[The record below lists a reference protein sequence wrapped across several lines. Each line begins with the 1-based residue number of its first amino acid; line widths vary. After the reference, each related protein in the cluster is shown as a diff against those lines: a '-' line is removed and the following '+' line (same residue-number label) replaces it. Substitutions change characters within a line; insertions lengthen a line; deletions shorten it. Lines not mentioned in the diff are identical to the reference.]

1 MSAVADNPVKKP
13 RGRPF
18 QKGQSGNPA
27 GKPRGKSHTTL
38 IREAAIE
45 AANRA
50 GDTVNAKR
58 AGMAGY
64 LEWVAVEQPSAFIGL
79 LGKVLPT
86 QITGADEGPVRSVHE
101 VTVRIVDPDGDPT
114 D

>member
-1 MSAVADNPVKKP
+1 MSADAKKSERKAP
-13 RGRPF
+13 GRPF
-18 QKGQSGNPA
+18 VKGD
-27 GKPRGKSHTTL
+27 PRCGRPKGKSHTTL

-50 GDTVNAKR
+50 GDKVSEQR

-64 LEWVAVEQPSAFIGL
+64 LEWVAVEQPSAFMTL

-86 QITGADEGPVRSVHE
+86 QITGDEDGGPVKLTITWADE
-101 VTVRIVDPDGDPT
+101 
-114 D
+114 